1 MKELIK
7 KYLKKLTIANLRN
20 YARKNN
26 IYVSE
31 PELIIIYNFIMKYQ
45 DDLLNKN
52 DQVLEILK
60 DKINNPLYL
69 YLSDLYQKNKDK
81 LDWLFWFVFFL
92 MWCLEMWFCSITI
105 PCLYFWNPESSENCK
120 QQMVID
126 DWIDVRLF
134 RVFTIQCE

>member
-7 KYLKKLTIANLRN
+7 KYLNRLTIANLRN

-81 LDWLFWFVFFL
+81 LD
-92 MWCLEMWFCSITI
+92 
-105 PCLYFWNPESSENCK
+105 
-120 QQMVID
+120 
-126 DWIDVRLF
+126 
-134 RVFTIQCE
+134 

>member
-7 KYLKKLTIANLRN
+7 KYLKRLTIANLRN
-20 YARKNN
+20 YARKND

-45 DDLLNKN
+45 NDLLNKN

-81 LDWLFWFVFFL
+81 LD
-92 MWCLEMWFCSITI
+92 
-105 PCLYFWNPESSENCK
+105 
-120 QQMVID
+120 
-126 DWIDVRLF
+126 
-134 RVFTIQCE
+134 

>member
-7 KYLKKLTIANLRN
+7 KYLKKLTIAILRN
-20 YARKNN
+20 YARKND

-81 LDWLFWFVFFL
+81 LD
-92 MWCLEMWFCSITI
+92 
-105 PCLYFWNPESSENCK
+105 
-120 QQMVID
+120 
-126 DWIDVRLF
+126 
-134 RVFTIQCE
+134 

>member
-7 KYLKKLTIANLRN
+7 KYLKRLTIANLRN
-20 YARKNN
+20 YARKND

-31 PELIIIYNFIMKYQ
+31 PELIIIYNFILKYQ

-69 YLSDLYQKNKDK
+69 YLSNLYQKNKDK
-81 LDWLFWFVFFL
+81 LD
-92 MWCLEMWFCSITI
+92 
-105 PCLYFWNPESSENCK
+105 
-120 QQMVID
+120 
-126 DWIDVRLF
+126 
-134 RVFTIQCE
+134 

>member
-7 KYLKKLTIANLRN
+7 KYLKRLTIANLRN
-20 YARKNN
+20 YARKND

-81 LDWLFWFVFFL
+81 LD
-92 MWCLEMWFCSITI
+92 
-105 PCLYFWNPESSENCK
+105 
-120 QQMVID
+120 
-126 DWIDVRLF
+126 
-134 RVFTIQCE
+134 

>member
-7 KYLKKLTIANLRN
+7 KYLNRLTIANLRN
-20 YARKNN
+20 YARKND

-81 LDWLFWFVFFL
+81 LD
-92 MWCLEMWFCSITI
+92 
-105 PCLYFWNPESSENCK
+105 
-120 QQMVID
+120 
-126 DWIDVRLF
+126 
-134 RVFTIQCE
+134 

>member
-20 YARKNN
+20 YARKND

-81 LDWLFWFVFFL
+81 LD
-92 MWCLEMWFCSITI
+92 
-105 PCLYFWNPESSENCK
+105 
-120 QQMVID
+120 
-126 DWIDVRLF
+126 
-134 RVFTIQCE
+134 

>member
-20 YARKNN
+20 YARKKD

-81 LDWLFWFVFFL
+81 LD
-92 MWCLEMWFCSITI
+92 
-105 PCLYFWNPESSENCK
+105 
-120 QQMVID
+120 
-126 DWIDVRLF
+126 
-134 RVFTIQCE
+134 

>member
-7 KYLKKLTIANLRN
+7 KYLKRLTIANLRN
-20 YARKNN
+20 YARKND

-31 PELIIIYNFIMKYQ
+31 PELIIIYNFILKYQ

-69 YLSDLYQKNKDK
+69 YLADLYQKNKDK
-81 LDWLFWFVFFL
+81 LD
-92 MWCLEMWFCSITI
+92 
-105 PCLYFWNPESSENCK
+105 
-120 QQMVID
+120 
-126 DWIDVRLF
+126 
-134 RVFTIQCE
+134 

>member
-7 KYLKKLTIANLRN
+7 KYLNRLTIANLRN

-69 YLSDLYQKNKDK
+69 YISDLYQKNKDK
-81 LDWLFWFVFFL
+81 LD
-92 MWCLEMWFCSITI
+92 
-105 PCLYFWNPESSENCK
+105 
-120 QQMVID
+120 
-126 DWIDVRLF
+126 
-134 RVFTIQCE
+134 

>member
-20 YARKNN
+20 YARKND

-31 PELIIIYNFIMKYQ
+31 PELIVIYNFIMKYQ

-81 LDWLFWFVFFL
+81 LD
-92 MWCLEMWFCSITI
+92 
-105 PCLYFWNPESSENCK
+105 
-120 QQMVID
+120 
-126 DWIDVRLF
+126 
-134 RVFTIQCE
+134 

>member
-20 YARKNN
+20 YARKND

-69 YLSDLYQKNKDK
+69 YPSDLYQKNKDK
-81 LDWLFWFVFFL
+81 LD
-92 MWCLEMWFCSITI
+92 
-105 PCLYFWNPESSENCK
+105 
-120 QQMVID
+120 
-126 DWIDVRLF
+126 
-134 RVFTIQCE
+134 

>member
-20 YARKNN
+20 YARKND

-69 YLSDLYQKNKDK
+69 YLSDLYQKNKDI
-81 LDWLFWFVFFL
+81 LD
-92 MWCLEMWFCSITI
+92 
-105 PCLYFWNPESSENCK
+105 
-120 QQMVID
+120 
-126 DWIDVRLF
+126 
-134 RVFTIQCE
+134 

>member
-7 KYLKKLTIANLRN
+7 KYLKRLTIANLRN
-20 YARKNN
+20 YARKND

-69 YLSDLYQKNKDK
+69 YLADLYQKNKDK
-81 LDWLFWFVFFL
+81 LD
-92 MWCLEMWFCSITI
+92 
-105 PCLYFWNPESSENCK
+105 
-120 QQMVID
+120 
-126 DWIDVRLF
+126 
-134 RVFTIQCE
+134 

>member
-7 KYLKKLTIANLRN
+7 KYLKKLTIANLSN
-20 YARKNN
+20 YTRKND

-69 YLSDLYQKNKDK
+69 YLADLYQKNKDK
-81 LDWLFWFVFFL
+81 LD
-92 MWCLEMWFCSITI
+92 
-105 PCLYFWNPESSENCK
+105 
-120 QQMVID
+120 
-126 DWIDVRLF
+126 
-134 RVFTIQCE
+134 

>member
-7 KYLKKLTIANLRN
+7 KYLKRLTIANLRN
-20 YARKNN
+20 YARKND

-31 PELIIIYNFIMKYQ
+31 PELIIIYNFILKYQ

-81 LDWLFWFVFFL
+81 LD
-92 MWCLEMWFCSITI
+92 
-105 PCLYFWNPESSENCK
+105 
-120 QQMVID
+120 
-126 DWIDVRLF
+126 
-134 RVFTIQCE
+134 

>member
-7 KYLKKLTIANLRN
+7 KYLKRLTIANLRN
-20 YARKNN
+20 YARKND

-31 PELIIIYNFIMKYQ
+31 PELIVIYNFIMKYQ

-81 LDWLFWFVFFL
+81 LD
-92 MWCLEMWFCSITI
+92 
-105 PCLYFWNPESSENCK
+105 
-120 QQMVID
+120 
-126 DWIDVRLF
+126 
-134 RVFTIQCE
+134 

>member
-1 MKELIK
+1 MKDLIK
-7 KYLKKLTIANLRN
+7 KYLNRLTIANLRN

-81 LDWLFWFVFFL
+81 LD
-92 MWCLEMWFCSITI
+92 
-105 PCLYFWNPESSENCK
+105 
-120 QQMVID
+120 
-126 DWIDVRLF
+126 
-134 RVFTIQCE
+134 

>member
-20 YARKNN
+20 YARKND

-69 YLSDLYQKNKDK
+69 YLADLYQKNKDK
-81 LDWLFWFVFFL
+81 LD
-92 MWCLEMWFCSITI
+92 
-105 PCLYFWNPESSENCK
+105 
-120 QQMVID
+120 
-126 DWIDVRLF
+126 
-134 RVFTIQCE
+134 

>member
-1 MKELIK
+1 MKDLIK
-7 KYLKKLTIANLRN
+7 KYLNRLTIANLRN
-20 YARKNN
+20 YARKND

-81 LDWLFWFVFFL
+81 LD
-92 MWCLEMWFCSITI
+92 
-105 PCLYFWNPESSENCK
+105 
-120 QQMVID
+120 
-126 DWIDVRLF
+126 
-134 RVFTIQCE
+134 

>member
-7 KYLKKLTIANLRN
+7 KYLKRLTIANLRN
-20 YARKNN
+20 YARKND

-60 DKINNPLYL
+60 DKINIIN
-69 YLSDLYQKNKDK
+69 NK
-81 LDWLFWFVFFL
+81 
-92 MWCLEMWFCSITI
+92 E
-105 PCLYFWNPESSENCK
+105 
-120 QQMVID
+120 
-126 DWIDVRLF
+126 
-134 RVFTIQCE
+134 

>member
-7 KYLKKLTIANLRN
+7 KYLKRLTIANLRN
-20 YARKNN
+20 YARKND

-60 DKINNPLYL
+60 DKINLN
-69 YLSDLYQKNKDK
+69 
-81 LDWLFWFVFFL
+81 
-92 MWCLEMWFCSITI
+92 CS
-105 PCLYFWNPESSENCK
+105 
-120 QQMVID
+120 
-126 DWIDVRLF
+126 
-134 RVFTIQCE
+134 